1 MTILMMTMRLECKV
15 RCLGEAGFP
24 SLPSD
29 GRGHEGERSEMRDE
43 GRSSRPLK
51 SSGQSSVWPLGAH
64 THTHTQTGVAL
75 MKFTVIESV

>member
-15 RCLGEAGFP
+15 RRLGEAGFP
-24 SLPSD
+24 SLPPD

-51 SSGQSSVWPLGAH
+51 SSRQSSVWPLGAH
-64 THTHTQTGVAL
+64 AHTL
-75 MKFTVIESV
+75 ELL